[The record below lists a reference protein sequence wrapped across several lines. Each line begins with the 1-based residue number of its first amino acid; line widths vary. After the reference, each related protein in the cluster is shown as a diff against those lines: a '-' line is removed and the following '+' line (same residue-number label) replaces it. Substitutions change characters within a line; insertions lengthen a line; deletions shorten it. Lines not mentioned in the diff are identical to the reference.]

1 MKQSKIIRAY
11 KTLLALSEQKLPLSV
26 SHKLW
31 TLMTKMAPQWEFQ
44 SKQEQDL
51 IAKYEPEIAQD
62 GAVKF
67 KSEEEENACKEEY
80 TKLVSELA
88 DLDVEWDESKK
99 TQIHLDDKLDISIG
113 DIEALKDFVDF
124 VE

>member
-88 DLDVEWDESKK
+88 DLDVEWDENKK